1 MLQKVRKGKGVDVGN
16 FQDLKNEWNLYSQQ
30 KIGKGIPDHEILEEN
45 EK

>member
-1 MLQKVRKGKGVDVGN
+1 MRKGKGVDVGN
-16 FQDLKNEWNLYSQQ
+16 FQDLENELNLYPQQ